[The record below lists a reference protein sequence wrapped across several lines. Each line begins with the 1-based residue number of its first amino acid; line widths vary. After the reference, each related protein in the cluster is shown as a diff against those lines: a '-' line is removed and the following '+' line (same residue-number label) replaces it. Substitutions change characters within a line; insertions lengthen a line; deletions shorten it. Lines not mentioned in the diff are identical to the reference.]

1 MIKNEIFVGNHFANN
16 FFSGVQN
23 VLGSNDDDDDS
34 SDDND
39 KIDTKPTN

>member
-1 MIKNEIFVGNHFANN
+1 MKCLLVIILQTI